1 MIETLEQEP
10 QAPERRTRPMV
21 EIRHLRKQYREL
33 VAVKDLNLELESGD
47 IFGFI
52 GPNGAGKTTTIKMLA
67 TLLTPSAG
75 TAFVNGIDVVRNP
88 EEVRAILGYMPDFF
102 GVYDDIKVWEYLDFF
117 AAAYRIPKDKR
128 PQIID
133 DVLTLTD
140 LNVKKDSYVESLSR
154 GMKQRLCL
162 AKTLVHDP
170 KVLLLDE
177 PASGLDPR
185 ARIEIKELLKEL
197 RSMGKT
203 IIVSSHILPELADF
217 CNKIGIIE
225 KGEMIVSGDVNDIIK
240 QVREH
245 HVLEVRIVED
255 APPELEAAR
264 NIEELAA
271 ETPYEGGVPVKT
283 SRATEN
289 AIDLLKAREDVA
301 DVTLGGAEG
310 LLQIHYI
317 GDPNEEW
324 RILQTLVK
332 NDIRVLSFT
341 TQATDLEDIFLR
353 VTKGI
358 VS

>member
-1 MIETLEQEP
+1 MIETPPWAEP
-10 QAPERRTRPMV
+10 APVERRTRPMI
-21 EIRHLRKQYREL
+21 EIRHLRKQYKEL
-33 VAVKDLNLELESGD
+33 VAVKDLNLELEAGD

-52 GPNGAGKTTTIKMLA
+52 GPNGAGKTTTIKMLS
-67 TLLTPSAG
+67 TLLTPTAG
-75 TAFVNGIDVVRNP
+75 TAYVNGIDVVRNP
-88 EEVRAILGYMPDFF
+88 EAVRAIIGYMPDFF

-117 AAAYRIPKDKR
+117 AAAYRIPKEKR

-197 RSMGKT
+197 RAMGKT

-245 HVLEVRIVED
+245 HVLEVRILPEDQEQAVQILQGMPTVRAVRPNDRELKVEYTGD
-255 APPELEAAR
+255 PDRTYEL
-264 NIEELAA
+264 LAA
-271 ETPYEGGVPVKT
+271 
-283 SRATEN
+283 
-289 AIDLLKAREDVA
+289 
-301 DVTLGGAEG
+301 
-310 LLQIHYI
+310 
-317 GDPNEEW
+317 
-324 RILQTLVK
+324 LV
-332 NDIRVLSFT
+332 
-341 TQATDLEDIFLR
+341 
-353 VTKGI
+353 
-358 VS
+358 

>member
-1 MIETLEQEP
+1 MP
-10 QAPERRTRPMV
+10 PMV
-21 EIRHLRKQYREL
+21 EIRHLRKEYKEL
-33 VAVKDLNLELESGD
+33 VAVKDLSLTLDSGD

-67 TLLTPSAG
+67 TLLTPTAG
-75 TAFVNGIDVVRNP
+75 MAYVDGIDVVRNP
-88 EEVRAILGYMPDFF
+88 EAVRSVVGYMPDFF

-117 AAAYRIPKDKR
+117 AAAYRIPRHKR

-197 RSMGKT
+197 KAMGKT
-203 IIVSSHILPELADF
+203 IIVSSHILPEMEEF

-225 KGEMIVSGDVNDIIK
+225 KGELIVAGDVNTIAR
-240 QVREH
+240 QVRGQH
-245 HVLEVRIVED
+245 TIDIAVVE
-255 APPELEAAR
+255 
-264 NIEELAA
+264 
-271 ETPYEGGVPVKT
+271 
-283 SRATEN
+283 
-289 AIDLLKAREDVA
+289 
-301 DVTLGGAEG
+301 
-310 LLQIHYI
+310 
-317 GDPNEEW
+317 
-324 RILQTLVK
+324 
-332 NDIRVLSFT
+332 
-341 TQATDLEDIFLR
+341 
-353 VTKGI
+353 
-358 VS
+358 